1 MTTNNSDLVAF
12 RMSQAE
18 YARLKAYAE
27 ANGLNVSEAIRR
39 AIKWMM
45 LLYNDK
51 DRRRRC

>member
-1 MTTNNSDLVAF
+1 MKDGEPLVSF
-12 RMSQAE
+12 RMTNAD
-18 YARLKAYAE
+18 YDRLKAYAD